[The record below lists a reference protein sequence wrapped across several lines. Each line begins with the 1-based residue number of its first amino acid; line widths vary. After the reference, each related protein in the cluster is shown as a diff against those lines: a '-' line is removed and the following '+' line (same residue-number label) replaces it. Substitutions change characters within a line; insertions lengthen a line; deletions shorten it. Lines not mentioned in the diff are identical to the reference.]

1 MERKRAPSWRAARAE
16 STDRSTA
23 ASHAAPVPAGS
34 RWSREPAI
42 RWGAGIR
49 RVGRVLVGRW
59 NLTPAG
65 PAESVWAARKAGARS
80 RIDRRKA
87 ERATEGRAKV
97 GIAALRG
104 R

>member
-1 MERKRAPSWRAARAE
+1 
-16 STDRSTA
+16 
-23 ASHAAPVPAGS
+23 
-34 RWSREPAI
+34 
-42 RWGAGIR
+42 
-49 RVGRVLVGRW
+49 VLVGRW